1 MQPDEPV
8 KETFDWLRPA
18 QALLTGPGLGW
29 RRIQGLGVTQHRF
42 LALDGLRGI
51 AALAVF
57 TVHPADHTL
66 ATLLPGSYLA
76 VDLFFL
82 LSGFVIAHAY
92 GDRLGRDMGVPQ
104 FVLARYVRLA
114 PMHLLGAAIGFA
126 VLAWLALD
134 AGRNIAPLAGAAA
147 SSLAFLPA
155 TPFVPE
161 QALFPLNYPAWSLF
175 FEIVANTAFALI
187 LVFAPRL
194 KLWPLIALAGACLVA
209 AALSYGSLDAG
220 VRYDG
225 FLLALARVVFSF
237 FVGVALF
244 RLWKRKPMSVGVP
257 APMLALA
264 MVAVFAI
271 PATGFRSAFDLAAV
285 TIIFPALIF
294 LGASSQPKALAG
306 ACTTLG
312 AASYPFYAIHVPML
326 LLLDACIAATG
337 LAPSL
342 ATFGVAGVLGAA
354 VLIFGA
360 ALMLDRVYDQPVR
373 RQINRLLAGRR
384 SRETQDLSA
393 S

>member
-1 MQPDEPV
+1 M
-8 KETFDWLRPA
+8 
-18 QALLTGPGLGW
+18 LTGRWLGW

-66 ATLLPGSYLA
+66 ATWLPGSYLA

-82 LSGFVIAHAY
+82 LSGFIIAHAY
-92 GDRLGRDMGVPQ
+92 GDKLGRDMGVPQ
-104 FVLARYVRLA
+104 FVLARYIRLA

-126 VLAWLALD
+126 VLAWLGLD

-175 FEIVANTAFALI
+175 FEIVANSAFALI

-194 KLWPLIALAGACLVA
+194 KISPLIALAGGCLVA
-209 AALSYGSLDAG
+209 AGLSYGSLDAG

-225 FLLALARVVFSF
+225 FLLALARVAFSF
-237 FVGVALF
+237 FMGVALF
-244 RLWKRKPMSVGVP
+244 RLWKRKPASIGAP
-257 APMLALA
+257 APMLALVMLA
-264 MVAVFAI
+264 IFAI
-271 PATGFRSAFDLAAV
+271 PAAGLQAAFDLV
-285 TIIFPALIF
+285 VVMIVFPALIF

-306 ACTTLG
+306 ACKTLG

-326 LLLDACIAATG
+326 LLLDTCIATTG
-337 LAPSL
+337 AAPSL
-342 ATFGVAGVLGAA
+342 AAFGLSGVLVVCA
-354 VLIFGA
+354 LIFGL
-360 ALMLDRVYDQPVR
+360 ALALDRFYDQPVR
-373 RQINRLLAGRR
+373 KQLGRLIKRGNRRTAR
-384 SRETQDLSA
+384 DLPHTT
-393 S
+393 